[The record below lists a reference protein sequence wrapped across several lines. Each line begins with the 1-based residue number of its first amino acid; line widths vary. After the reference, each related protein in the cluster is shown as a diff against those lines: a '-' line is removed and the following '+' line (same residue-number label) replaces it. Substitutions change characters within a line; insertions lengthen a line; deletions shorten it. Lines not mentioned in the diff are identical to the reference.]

1 MRTILPLTLLAA
13 LAVAGC
19 GEAQTPTPRDVQTGQ
34 AEGLPPMADPPQP
47 PAPPGGEAVAV
58 PGAAPTVLQPIVRA
72 DWEGRL
78 ESGAGCNLSVAGRD
92 YLVVV
97 VGDGVIKVGGRVLDL
112 TIAPATYDDMVSGG
126 YLLAESTMTSQ
137 MTITVEPGDG
147 EERTQPDGT
156 TATRSA
162 RVTVTSGGTTERFDA
177 DWTCGS

>member
-1 MRTILPLTLLAA
+1 MRMILPMGLLAA
-13 LAVAGC
+13 LVVAGC

-47 PAPPGGEAVAV
+47 PAPPGEEAVPV

-78 ESGAGCNLSVAGRD
+78 ESGAGCNLSVEGRD

-97 VGDGVIKVGGRVLDL
+97 AGDGVVKLGGQAVDVSGV
-112 TIAPATYDDMVSGG
+112 PATYDALADGG
-126 YLLAESTMTSQ
+126 VYRAGDTTV
-137 MTITVEPGDG
+137 TVEPADG
-147 EERTQPDGT
+147 EGRTNPDGT
-156 TATRSA
+156 TETTAA

-177 DWTCGS
+177 DWTCGG